1 MKKTIKN
8 FTVVALMFGTLV
20 SYANNKTN
28 TTETTVG
35 KNTVKVEFKNVKE
48 GHILNIKNDN
58 GEVVYKKEVKKSG
71 TFSKIFNLS
80 ALENGNYSAELVK
93 DFEIEIKNFEVK
105 NGLVT
110 FFDSN
115 SEKIF
120 KPVIRSEG
128 NLIYVS
134 KIEFNDKP
142 LEVDIYYND
151 EIVLSETLK
160 GNGNEILK
168 RAYKLS
174 DSKSGDY
181 TIVINSNNRYYT
193 KRFRK

>member
-8 FTVVALMFGTLV
+8 FAVVALMFGTLV

-48 GHILNIKNDN
+48 GHILNIKNN
-58 GEVVYKKEVKKSG
+58 KGVVVYKKEVEKSG
-71 TFSKIFNLS
+71 TFSKLFNLS

-110 FFDSN
+110 FFNTS

-120 KPVIRSEG
+120 KPVIRSKG
-128 NLIYVS
+128 NFIYVS
-134 KIEFNDKP
+134 KIEFNNKP

-160 GNGNEILK
+160 GDGKEILK
-168 RAYKLS
+168 RAYQLS

-181 TIVINSNNRYYT
+181 IVVINSNNRYYT

>member
-8 FTVVALMFGTLV
+8 FAVVALMFGTLV

-134 KIEFNDKP
+134 KIEFNNKP

>member
-1 MKKTIKN
+1 MRTSIKKN
-8 FTVVALMFGTLV
+8 LLVALMFGTLV

-134 KIEFNDKP
+134 KIEFNNKP

>member
-8 FTVVALMFGTLV
+8 FAVVALMFGTLV

-35 KNTVKVEFKNVKE
+35 KNIVKVEFKNVKE

-58 GEVVYKKEVKKSG
+58 GEVVYKKEVEKSG

-134 KIEFNDKP
+134 KIEFNNKP

>member
-8 FTVVALMFGTLV
+8 FAVVTLMFGTLI

-35 KNTVKVEFKNVKE
+35 KKTVKVEFKNVKE
-48 GHILNIKNDN
+48 GHILNIKNED
-58 GEVVYKKEVKKSG
+58 GMIVYKKEVKKSG
-71 TFSKIFNLS
+71 TFSKLFNLS
-80 ALENGNYSAELVK
+80 ALENGTYSAELVK

-110 FFDSN
+110 FFDTN

-134 KIEFNDKP
+134 KIEFNNKP

-151 EIVLSETLK
+151 EVVLSETLK
-160 GNGNEILK
+160 GNEILK
-168 RAYKLS
+168 RTYKLS

-181 TIVINSNNRYYT
+181 TIVINSNNRSYS
-193 KRFRK
+193 KSFIK

>member
-1 MKKTIKN
+1 MRTSIKKN
-8 FTVVALMFGTLV
+8 LLVALMFGTLV

-35 KNTVKVEFKNVKE
+35 KNIVKVEFKNVKE

-134 KIEFNDKP
+134 KIEFNNKP

>member
-8 FTVVALMFGTLV
+8 FAVVALMFGTLV

-181 TIVINSNNRYYT
+181 TIVINSNSRYYT